1 MTPGLWGAL
10 SAVSWGTCDF
20 LARFTGR
27 AAGYVNALLGML
39 LVSSVF
45 LSLWLVLSGADL
57 VWASSSVVL
66 LVFAGVC
73 SLVGY
78 VFLYWSFTRGP
89 VSVAAPIAG
98 SYPALVV
105 LIAVVMGSRPSA
117 LQWVGTAITL
127 IGVVVVA
134 RGGVQAA
141 GVDGGATIP
150 PEAVQPGAEDAPGAA
165 QAIALHIVPG
175 KRGTVIAAALAALA
189 WAFMISATQEV
200 APTVGSLET
209 IWLPRVVAL
218 VLLAAVVGLRWAG
231 GRPRPAVPGRWWPV
245 IAAQAGLDVAGYLTL
260 YAAATG
266 PNPEI
271 AAMASSAYYV
281 ITVLLGRIVLKER
294 ISLAQVGGIAMVFA
308 GIVLLS
314 M

>member
-39 LVSSVF
+39 FASSVF
-45 LSLWLVLSGADL
+45 LSLWVVLSGADL
-57 VWASSSVVL
+57 SWASSSVVL
-66 LVFAGVC
+66 LVFAGAC

-78 VFLYWSFTRGP
+78 LFLYWSFTRGP

-117 LQWVGTAITL
+117 LQWLGTAITL

-134 RGGVQAA
+134 RGGAEAA
-141 GVDGGATIP
+141 GAEGDATIP
-150 PEAVQPGAEDAPGAA
+150 PGAMQPGAQDAPGAGRA
-165 QAIALHIVPG
+165 PALRIATA
-175 KRGTVIAAALAALA
+175 KRGTVVAAALAALA

-200 APTVGSLET
+200 APVVGSLET
-209 IWLPRVVAL
+209 IWLPRMVAL
-218 VLLAAVVGLRWAG
+218 GLLAATLGLRWAR
-231 GRPRPAVPGRWWPV
+231 GRPRPAVPVRWFPV
-245 IAAQAGLDVAGYLTL
+245 IAVQAGLDVAGYCTL

-281 ITVLLGRIVLKER
+281 VTVLLGRIVLKER
-294 ISLAQVGGIAMVFA
+294 ISLSQVGGIAMVFA
-308 GIVLLS
+308 GVVLLS
-314 M
+314 A